1 MTGISG
7 IGKIAQAIRA
17 HAALAHEKPLA
28 GAPASA
34 GRITQDQSLARRSEF
49 KAQAAIRLKA
59 IRSDDPLRRKK
70 AFRIFLEG
78 TLADLMGDEA
88 PADSAYQALIDQV
101 YLAMD
106 SDQGLAAEM
115 VRTADLLLDS
125 SLL

>member
-17 HAALAHEKPLA
+17 HAALAHEKPLG
-28 GAPASA
+28 GAHPAA
-34 GRITQDQSLARRSEF
+34 GRITQEQSQARSSDF
-49 KAQAAIRLKA
+49 KAQAAVRLKA
-59 IRSDDPLRRKK
+59 IRPDDPLRRRK
-70 AFRIFLEG
+70 AFRIFLES

-88 PADSAYQALIDQV
+88 SADPAYQALIDQV

-115 VRTADLLLDS
+115 VRTADLLLDGS
-125 SLL
+125 FP